1 VPRTR
6 ASNPRLAVLGS
17 SVQRPAPAPLASR
30 SRNALTRRIVL
41 GVLVVLS
48 LALITIYYRE
58 TSGGFVHRT
67 QGAGASV
74 LRPFEVGANRVARPF
89 EDVYGYFH
97 GLATARSE
105 NKRLKADV
113 EKYRQLWAQSASALQ
128 KNVELEQALGYH
140 DMAKYPEGYRPVFA
154 SVVAQPPSQF
164 EQSIVVAAGSNA
176 GVRAHDPVVSAGS
189 LVGEVTKVFPSMS
202 RVTMLTDAEIA
213 VAAKDV
219 TGPSGLIRHG
229 QGSGDALILDHVTK
243 DQIVHKGDMVV
254 TSGILAGRLRS
265 LYPKNIPIGIVT
277 SVGQSEV
284 ELYKL
289 IQVSP
294 FVDFSTL
301 DTVAVLVSKKPP
313 PQLP

>member
-30 SRNALTRRIVL
+30 TRNALTRRIVT

-48 LALITIYYRE
+48 LALITIYFRE
-58 TSGGFVHRT
+58 QPGGFLHRT
-67 QGAGASV
+67 QSGGAAV

-97 GLATARSE
+97 GLASARSE
-105 NKRLKADV
+105 NQRLKEEV
-113 EKYRQLWAQSASALQ
+113 RRYRQLYAQSASALQ
-128 KNVELEQALGYH
+128 KNVQLEKALGYR
-140 DMAKYPEGYRPVFA
+140 DTAKYPSGYRPVFA

-164 EQSIVVAAGSNA
+164 EQSVVVAAGSND
-176 GVRAHDPVVSAGS
+176 GVRVHDPVVSDGS
-189 LVGEVTKVFPSMS
+189 LVGEVTKVGASLS
-202 RVTMLTDAEIA
+202 RVTLLTDPELA

-219 TGPSGLIRHG
+219 SGAAGLIRHG

-243 DQIVHKGDMVV
+243 DQVVHKGDMVV

>member
-1 VPRTR
+1 MGT
-6 ASNPRLAVLGS
+6 LVL
-17 SVQRPAPAPLASR
+17 
-30 SRNALTRRIVL
+30 
-41 GVLVVLS
+41 LS
-48 LALITIYYRE
+48 LALITIYFRE
-58 TSGGFVHRT
+58 TSGGFLHRI
-67 QGAGASV
+67 QSGGAAI

-97 GLATARSE
+97 GLAVARSE
-105 NKRLKADV
+105 NQRLK
-113 EKYRQLWAQSASALQ
+113 EEIERYRQLYAASASALQ
-128 KNVELEQALGYH
+128 KNVELEQALRYH
-140 DMAKYPEGYRPVFA
+140 DSAKYPEGYRPVFA

-176 GVRAHDPVVSAGS
+176 GIREHDPVVSGGN
-189 LVGEVTKVFPSMS
+189 LVGEVTKVASSMA
-202 RVTMLTDAEIA
+202 RVTLLTDAEIA

-219 TGPSGLIRHG
+219 NGASGLIRHG
-229 QGSGDALILDHVTK
+229 QGSGDSLILDHVTK
-243 DQIVHKGDMVV
+243 DQIVSKGDMVV

-265 LYPKNIPIGIVT
+265 LYPKNIPVGVVT

-294 FVDFSTL
+294 FVDFSRL

-313 PQLP
+313 PRLP

>member
-1 VPRTR
+1 
-6 ASNPRLAVLGS
+6 
-17 SVQRPAPAPLASR
+17 
-30 SRNALTRRIVL
+30 
-41 GVLVVLS
+41 VLS
-48 LALITIYYRE
+48 LALITIYFRE
-58 TSGGFVHRT
+58 TSGGFLHRS

-105 NKRLKADV
+105 NKKLKADV
-113 EKYRQLWAQSASALQ
+113 ERYRQLWAQSASALQ

-154 SVVAQPPSQF
+154 SVVSQPPSQF
-164 EQSIVVAAGSNA
+164 EQSVVVAAGSNA
-176 GVRAHDPVVSAGS
+176 GIRKRDPVVSGGS

-202 RVTMLTDAEIA
+202 RVTLLTDAELA

-219 TGPSGLIRHG
+219 TGTSGLIRHG

-265 LYPKNIPIGIVT
+265 LYPKNIPIGRVT

-294 FVDFSTL
+294 FADFSTL

>member
-17 SVQRPAPAPLASR
+17 SVQRPAPAPLATR
-30 SRNALTRRIVL
+30 TRNALTRRIVL

-58 TSGGFVHRT
+58 TSGGFLHRT
-67 QGAGASV
+67 QGAGAAI

-128 KNVELEQALGYH
+128 QNVELEQALGYH

-154 SVVAQPPSQF
+154 SVASQPPSQF
-164 EQSIVVAAGSNA
+164 EQSIVVEAGSNA
-176 GVRAHDPVVSAGS
+176 GVRVHDPVVSGGS
-189 LVGEVTKVFPSMS
+189 LVGEVTKVTSSMS
-202 RVTMLTDAEIA
+202 RVTLLTDAEIA

-219 TGPSGLIRHG
+219 TGPAGLIRHG
-229 QGSGDALILDHVTK
+229 QGSGDSLILDHVTK
-243 DQIVHKGDMVV
+243 DQVVHKGDMVV

-265 LYPKNIPIGIVT
+265 LYPKDIPIGTVT

-289 IQVSP
+289 VQVSP

>member
-17 SVQRPAPAPLASR
+17 SVQRPASTPLASR
-30 SRNALTRRIVL
+30 SRNALTRRITV
-41 GVLVVLS
+41 GVLVLLS
-48 LALITIYYRE
+48 LALITIYFRE
-58 TSGGFVHRT
+58 SPNGFLHRAQSGGAV
-67 QGAGASV
+67 V
-74 LRPFEVGANRVARPF
+74 LRPFEVGADRVARPF

-97 GLATARSE
+97 GLAVARSE
-105 NKRLKADV
+105 NARLRAQV
-113 EKYRQLWAQSASALQ
+113 ERYRQLYAQSASAIQ
-128 KNVELEQALGYH
+128 ENVDLKQAVHYY
-140 DMAKYPEGYRPVFA
+140 DTAKYPEGYRPVFT
-154 SVVAQPPSQF
+154 SVAGRPPGQF
-164 EQSIVVAAGSNA
+164 DQSIVVAAGRDH
-176 GVRAHDPVVSAGS
+176 GIRVHDPVVSSGS
-189 LVGEVTKVFPSMS
+189 LVGEVTKVTSSMA
-202 RVTMLTDAEIA
+202 RVTLLTDAEIA

-219 TGPSGLIRHG
+219 NGAAGLIRHG
-229 QGSGDALILDHVTK
+229 QGSGDSLVLDHVTK

-289 IQVSP
+289 IQVTP

-301 DTVAVLVSKKPP
+301 HSVAVLVSKKPA